1 MNVLRCATLATLG
14 ALAGCGSLT
23 LDPAVREAR
32 GDLLDVTRRAVEQSL
47 VGGFDAG
54 VVAEVAAADS
64 TYAIDARRPAG
75 VAMRVAVLEALAQ
88 EQRDAR
94 LDALDALRDDADDPV
109 FATYVEHLLEQDER
123 WFALALERD
132 SVWNVVAGFFNGVLA
147 SGYALLNANPIGVV
161 KPIVHGVDG
170 LIRDVPFD
178 ARDRKLAALK
188 KRMAKRGDESPDVL
202 EAIEELEGATVKEEL
217 WLATRALERDRV
229 DVAAMHWAVARALR
243 PSASE
248 VEAMA
253 LAIEQ
258 RVTARV
264 LALDRALRVEPI
276 ERDLG
281 LDQRDAPALAA
292 SATAKA
298 QLSRDDP
305 RLLAAQRADAL
316 ERVAAAEARHDDE
329 RSRFVWTGRRESHD
343 PLRRHAEAR
352 AALHRSVLDRLE
364 PIVWVPATLFRS
376 VLNAF
381 TDPVADQPLV
391 DALARNARNLAQDDP
406 RRAELLRKLAVRLHE
421 RGQSEQALAIGRAA
435 GADANALAKYERAA
449 TKRAAE
455 RAEEN
460 ERRAAALASQGATIP
475 AYALAPYATR
485 YGFAPEIVDGKRE
498 NGEVAPRGVLLEGNK
513 LALDVER
520 EGLVE
525 RVEVTLNDVEAKR
538 MEALAREWG
547 WRRKAAL
554 VETYAKLHDGW
565 PIELYAGVGAS
576 GVAVYPRL
584 LREGE

>member
-1 MNVLRCATLATLG
+1 MSGLRCAMVAALG
-14 ALAGCGSLT
+14 ALAGCGALT

-47 VGGFDAG
+47 IGRFDAS
-54 VVAEVAAADS
+54 VVAEVAAADA

-75 VAMRVAVLEALAQ
+75 VAERVAVLEALAQ

-94 LDALDALRDDADDPV
+94 LDALDALREGADDPV

-170 LIRDVPFD
+170 LIRDVPLD
-178 ARDRKLAALK
+178 GRDRKLAALK
-188 KRMAKRGDESPDVL
+188 KRMAKQGDASADVL
-202 EAIEELEGATVKEEL
+202 EAIEELEEATVKEEL
-217 WLATRALERDRV
+217 WLAERALERDRV
-229 DVAAMHWAVARALR
+229 DVAAMHWDVARSVR
-243 PSASE
+243 PTAPE
-248 VEAMA
+248 VDAMA

-258 RVTARV
+258 RVKERAQ
-264 LALDRALRVEPI
+264 ALEQALRVEPR
-276 ERDLG
+276 ERALG
-281 LDQRDAPALAA
+281 LDQRDAPAIEAAAMALARIE
-292 SATAKA
+292 
-298 QLSRDDP
+298 RDDP
-305 RLLAAQRADAL
+305 RLLPTQRQDAMERADA
-316 ERVAAAEARHDDE
+316 AAERHEDE

-343 PLRRHAEAR
+343 PLRRYDEAR
-352 AALHRSVLDRLE
+352 AALYRSVLDRLE

-376 VLNAF
+376 VLNVF

-391 DALARNARNLAQDDP
+391 DALARDARNLAQDDP
-406 RRAELLRKLAVRLHE
+406 RRVELLRRLAVRLHG
-421 RGQSEQALAIGRAA
+421 RGQSEQALAIARAA
-435 GADANALAKYERAA
+435 GADANTVAAYERAA

-455 RAEEN
+455 RAEER

-485 YGFAPEIVDGKRE
+485 YGFAAEVVDGKRE
-498 NGEVAPRGVLLEGNK
+498 NGEVAPRGVHLEGDK
-513 LALDVER
+513 LALDIER
-520 EGLVE
+520 EGLIE
-525 RVEVTLNDVEAKR
+525 RFEVTLNEVEAKR

-565 PIELYAGVGAS
+565 PIEMYAGVGAS